1 MSVIDKA
8 VTYMIDLVTD
18 PIHGYDQINRW
29 GPNFDCSSAIIT
41 AVQNGAGIPV
51 KAAGAT
57 YTGNMRAAFKKCG
70 FRDIPYK
77 RGITLARG
85 DILLCHKVI
94 KGKVYGHTV
103 MYIGDGKIAQF
114 SINEKGTAKG
124 GKSGDQT
131 GKESYIGKFYEYSKG
146 WDCVL
151 RYPGDDDKQEDE
163 TVNITMPV
171 LKKGS
176 RCAEVGTVQ
185 TLLNALGFKGK
196 NGRPL
201 TVDRDFGQNVDYAVR
216 LFQKSKDL
224 TADGIVGLKTWK
236 SLLTSI

>member
-8 VTYMIDLVTD
+8 VAYMVDLVTD

-29 GPNFDCSSAIIT
+29 GPNFDCSSSII
-41 AVQNGAGIPV
+41 QSWDKGAGVPV
-51 KAAGAT
+51 KAAGAS
-57 YTGNMRAAFKKCG
+57 YTGNMRAAFTKCG
-70 FRDIPYK
+70 FSVIPYK
-77 RGITLARG
+77 KGMSLVKG
-85 DILLCHKVI
+85 DIILNERH
-94 KGKVYGHTV
+94 HTV

-114 SINEKGTAKG
+114 SINEKGTTKG
-124 GKSGDQT
+124 GKTGDQT

-151 RYPGDDDKQEDE
+151 RYPGDDNKQEDK

-171 LKKGS
+171 LQNGS

-224 TADGIVGLKTWK
+224 TPDGIIGSKTWK
-236 SLLTSI
+236 ALLTSI